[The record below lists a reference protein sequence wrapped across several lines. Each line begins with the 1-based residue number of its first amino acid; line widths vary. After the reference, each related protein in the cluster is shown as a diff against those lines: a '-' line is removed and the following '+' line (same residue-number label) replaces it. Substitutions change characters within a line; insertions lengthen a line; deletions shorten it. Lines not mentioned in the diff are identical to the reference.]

1 MSNYVAPNEAVLVQR
16 LESFAKEFNNPQ
28 EVEARYRIEC
38 MGDHYAQQGGW
49 VLNGWNAIVLTLVKR
64 HNWTPS
70 QIREL
75 SLNDLA
81 VVLTEDLVQ
90 HQLTEMQRHYLALW
104 MKQQR

>member
-1 MSNYVAPNEAVLVQR
+1 MSNYSPPSEAVLVQR
-16 LESFAKEFNNPQ
+16 LETFAKEFSNPS

-38 MGDHYAQQGGW
+38 LGDHFAEKNGW
-49 VLNGWNAIVLTLVKR
+49 VFFGWSAVMLMLVKR

-90 HQLTEMQRHYLALW
+90 HQLGNQQLHYLSLW
-104 MKQQR
+104 MRKQQ